1 MIENIPTYEE
11 LLQRCLDRIPNTID
25 KRQGSI
31 IFDALAPCCLE
42 LAQFYVILENV
53 YKQVFIDTA
62 SGENLDN
69 LVKQNGM
76 KRKEATNAI
85 RKGEFNIKVPISTRF
100 TDGKNT
106 YIVIENIEGT
116 NNSKLKCE
124 QPGQVGNS
132 YYGPLTPI
140 SFLTDLDKAELT
152 DIIELGNEKEDDE
165 ELRKRYMEE
174 VTLPQYGGN
183 ISDYQNKTKSIIG
196 VGACKVI
203 PIWNGAGTVKLI
215 ILNGNYEVPDNSLI
229 SKVQKIIDP
238 NLDQSGIG
246 IAPIGHIVTV
256 VGAESKDISISAN
269 FSLKP
274 SIEKNIIKQ
283 KGNKIIDDYFKE
295 LTKEWDKEDSLIVR
309 ISQIESRLL
318 DIEGVIDITNLK
330 LNNSSSNISLTSN
343 EIPKRNGDMII
354 NE

>member
-100 TDGKNT
+100 SDGKNT
-106 YIVIENIEGT
+106 YIVIENIEGS

-124 QPGQVGNS
+124 QTGQVGNS

-165 ELRKRYMEE
+165 DLRKRYMEE

-196 VGACKVI
+196 VG
-203 PIWNGAGTVKLI
+203 GTVKLI

-229 SKVQKIIDP
+229 NKVQKIIDP
-238 NLDQSGIG
+238 NSDQSGIG

-295 LTKEWDKEDSLIVR
+295 LAKEWDKEDSLIVR

-330 LNNSSSNISLTSN
+330 LNNSSSNISLTSK
-343 EIPKRNGDMII
+343 EIPKRKEDLII